1 MLTIANRPQG
11 GPLFKPAVL
20 NKVASLFFAPRIS
33 RTIRIK
39 EVGLEV
45 RELHIPL
52 ENESL
57 YYLDPR
63 LKEQFRQKLE
73 ALCRKLGI
81 ESLGISR
88 VLRPGIM
95 SPRTV
100 EGRRGDY
107 FIISLALLRLE
118 EMLECI
124 RAQRVILVSDQELA
138 YTLAVEIS
146 ERFKLPVFLQTANP
160 RQHEPA
166 VLTMLRQQGLALSLA
181 LLKPA
186 GWKEDD
192 IIFILDEKYRWCQG
206 DGSRDTKTGVKRTV
220 PLTPLTPIDLS
231 DGSEGQ
237 APELEVSLQEQGLN
251 PALHHLAPLME
262 AYLLDGK
269 DGEPQGIIKHLEEEG
284 ARVWDYFLDKVWDA
298 HYNTIQ
304 GFERKISR

>member
-1 MLTIANRPQG
+1 
-11 GPLFKPAVL
+11 
-20 NKVASLFFAPRIS
+20 
-33 RTIRIK
+33 
-39 EVGLEV
+39 
-45 RELHIPL
+45 
-52 ENESL
+52 
-57 YYLDPR
+57 
-63 LKEQFRQKLE
+63 
-73 ALCRKLGI
+73 
-81 ESLGISR
+81 
-88 VLRPGIM
+88 M

-107 FIISLALLRLE
+107 FIIPGSAKTGGDAGVY
-118 EMLECI
+118 

-206 DGSRDTKTGVKRTV
+206 GGSRDTKKGVKRTV

-251 PALHHLAPLME
+251 PALHHLAPLWRPTCWME
-262 AYLLDGK
+262 KMA
-269 DGEPQGIIKHLEEEG
+269 EPQGIIKHLEEEG
-284 ARVWDYFLDKVWDA
+284 ARYGTTSLTRYGTLIIIPYKDLSEKYRDKWSSEA
-298 HYNTIQ
+298 NAASIFYLLI
-304 GFERKISR
+304 IM

>member
-1 MLTIANRPQG
+1 
-11 GPLFKPAVL
+11 
-20 NKVASLFFAPRIS
+20 
-33 RTIRIK
+33 
-39 EVGLEV
+39 
-45 RELHIPL
+45 
-52 ENESL
+52 
-57 YYLDPR
+57 
-63 LKEQFRQKLE
+63 
-73 ALCRKLGI
+73 
-81 ESLGISR
+81 
-88 VLRPGIM
+88 M

-192 IIFILDEKYRWCQG
+192 IIFILDENTG
-206 DGSRDTKTGVKRTV
+206 GVKGRFSTPKRCHENC

-262 AYLLDGK
+262 AYLAGWKRWRTAGYHKTPGRGRGPGMGLL
-269 DGEPQGIIKHLEEEG
+269 P
-284 ARVWDYFLDKVWDA
+284 
-298 HYNTIQ
+298 
-304 GFERKISR
+304 